1 MSLAPP
7 GRVPERAPD
16 SRPASGP
23 GSGDPAGPAAAAAPR
38 KTPGRGDPGASTD
51 PGSHAAHGRP
61 ATPARRR
68 LLTRG
73 SFPYLLIMP
82 AVLGFA
88 VFKAY
93 PIAASFW
100 ISLTTGSGDEQR
112 FAGLANYERLLTDPL
127 FWTALKN
134 TGLILVVQVPLM
146 LGLALLVALGL
157 NSTKVWL
164 RPLWRLGVFVP
175 SLTGLVAAGVMF
187 SVILNRDAGLLN
199 WVLSLF
205 GIDPVNWLGS
215 PFWARVAV
223 VLVITWHYTGYNAVM
238 YLAGLQGI
246 PKELY
251 EAAMVDG
258 AGPVR
263 RFFAITLPQLRPIL
277 LLTVVL
283 STIGT
288 LQLFDEPYVL
298 TGGGPDNSTLT
309 VTMYLYDNGFT
320 YFDFGYAS
328 ALAYALALIV
338 SVLGIIQVRLMG
350 ERR

>member
-1 MSLAPP
+1 MTLAPP
-7 GRVPERAPD
+7 GTAGARLR
-16 SRPASGP
+16 
-23 GSGDPAGPAAAAAPR
+23 DPARRTGSAAR
-38 KTPGRGDPGASTD
+38 PG
-51 PGSHAAHGRP
+51 
-61 ATPARRR
+61 RRR

-73 SFPYLLIMP
+73 SVPYLLILP

-100 ISLTTGSGDEQR
+100 ISLTTGNGDSQR
-112 FAGLANYERLLTDPL
+112 YAGLANYRRLLADPL

-134 TGLILVVQVPLM
+134 TAQILVVQVPLM

-157 NSTKVWL
+157 DSSKVWL

-199 WVLSLF
+199 WFLSLA
-205 GIDPVNWLGS
+205 GIDPVDWLGS
-215 PFWARVAV
+215 PFWARVGI
-223 VLVITWHYTGYNAVM
+223 VLVLTWHYTGYNAVM

-246 PKELY
+246 PKELH

-263 RFFAITLPQLRPIL
+263 RFLSITLPQLRPIL

-298 TGGGPDNSTLT
+298 TGGGPDNATLT
-309 VTMYLYDNGFT
+309 VTMYLYENGFT

-338 SVLGIIQVRLMG
+338 SVLGIVQVRLMG

>member
-1 MSLAPP
+1 MSLAPS
-7 GRVPERAPD
+7 ERAP
-16 SRPASGP
+16 A
-23 GSGDPAGPAAAAAPR
+23 
-38 KTPGRGDPGASTD
+38 T
-51 PGSHAAHGRP
+51 
-61 ATPARRR
+61 ATPAGRGTPTHTGRTRPGRRR
-68 LLTRG
+68 LLTRD
-73 SFPYLLIMP
+73 SVPYLLIMP

-88 VFKAY
+88 IFKAY
-93 PIAASFW
+93 PIADSLW
-100 ISLTTGSGDEQR
+100 ISLTTGNGDDR
-112 FAGLANYERLLTDPL
+112 HFTGLANYQRLLDDPL
-127 FWTALKN
+127 FWTALRN
-134 TGLILVVQVPLM
+134 TALILVVQVPLM

-199 WVLSLF
+199 WVLSAF
-205 GIDPVNWLGS
+205 GIDRVNWLGS
-215 PFWARVAV
+215 PFWARVGV

-246 PKELY
+246 PNELY

-258 AGPVR
+258 AGPIR
-263 RFFAITLPQLRPIL
+263 RFAAITLPQLRPIL

-298 TGGGPDNSTLT
+298 TGGGPDNATMT
-309 VTMYLYDNGFT
+309 VTMYLYNNGFK

-338 SVLGIIQVRLMG
+338 SVLGILQVRLMG

>member
-1 MSLAPP
+1 MSLAPS
-7 GRVPERAPD
+7 EHAP
-16 SRPASGP
+16 AT
-23 GSGDPAGPAAAAAPR
+23 ATAA
-38 KTPGRGDPGASTD
+38 GRGTTDRTGRTRPG
-51 PGSHAAHGRP
+51 
-61 ATPARRR
+61 RRR
-68 LLTRG
+68 LLTRT
-73 SFPYLLIMP
+73 SVPYLLIMP

-88 VFKAY
+88 IFKAY
-93 PIAASFW
+93 PIVASLW
-100 ISLTTGSGDEQR
+100 ISLTTGNG
-112 FAGLANYERLLTDPL
+112 AGRHFTGLDNYQRLLNDPL

-134 TGLILVVQVPLM
+134 TALILVVQVPLM
-146 LGLALLVALGL
+146 LGLALLIALGL

-205 GIDPVNWLGS
+205 GIDRVNWLGS
-215 PFWARVAV
+215 PFWARVGV
-223 VLVITWHYTGYNAVM
+223 VLVITWHYTGYNAVI

-246 PKELY
+246 PQELY
-251 EAAMVDG
+251 EAAKVDG
-258 AGPVR
+258 AGPIR
-263 RFFAITLPQLRPIL
+263 RFVSITLPQLRPIL

-298 TGGGPDNSTLT
+298 TGGGPDNATLT
-309 VTMYLYDNGFT
+309 VTMYLYNNGFK

-338 SVLGIIQVRLMG
+338 AVLGFLQVRLMG
-350 ERR
+350 ERK

>member
-7 GRVPERAPD
+7 EPTRAATATAASATTTGGGGGGTPPGRR
-16 SRPASGP
+16 
-23 GSGDPAGPAAAAAPR
+23 AAPR
-38 KTPGRGDPGASTD
+38 PRRARPG
-51 PGSHAAHGRP
+51 
-61 ATPARRR
+61 RRR
-68 LLTRG
+68 LLTRE
-73 SFPYLLIMP
+73 SVPYLLIMP

-88 VFKAY
+88 IFKAY
-93 PIAASFW
+93 PIVASFW
-100 ISLTTGSGDEQR
+100 ISLTTGNGDDRQ
-112 FAGLANYERLLTDPL
+112 FTGLANYRRLLDDPL

-134 TGLILVVQVPLM
+134 TALILVVQVPLM

-157 NSTKVWL
+157 NSTLVRL

-199 WVLSLF
+199 WVLSFF

-215 PFWARVAV
+215 PVWARVGV

-263 RFFAITLPQLRPIL
+263 RFFSITLPQLRPIL

-298 TGGGPDNSTLT
+298 TGGGPDNATLT
-309 VTMYLYDNGFT
+309 VTMYLYNNGFK

-328 ALAYALALIV
+328 ALAYALALLV
-338 SVLGIIQVRLMG
+338 SVLGILQVRLMG

>member
-7 GRVPERAPD
+7 ERAT
-16 SRPASGP
+16 ATATTT
-23 GSGDPAGPAAAAAPR
+23 PAGLG
-38 KTPGRGDPGASTD
+38 TPTRTGRTRPG
-51 PGSHAAHGRP
+51 
-61 ATPARRR
+61 RRR

-73 SFPYLLIMP
+73 SVPYLLIMP

-88 VFKAY
+88 IFKAY
-93 PIAASFW
+93 PIVSSLW
-100 ISLTTGSGDEQR
+100 ISLTTGNGDDR
-112 FAGLANYERLLTDPL
+112 HFTGLANYRRLLDDPL

-134 TGLILVVQVPLM
+134 TALILVVQVPLM

-199 WVLSLF
+199 WVLSVF
-205 GIDPVNWLGS
+205 GIDRVNWLGS
-215 PFWARVAV
+215 PFWARVGV

-246 PKELY
+246 PDELY

-258 AGPVR
+258 AGPIR
-263 RFFAITLPQLRPIL
+263 RFVSITLPQLRPIL

-298 TGGGPDNSTLT
+298 TGGGPDNATLT
-309 VTMYLYDNGFT
+309 VTMYLYNNGFK

-328 ALAYALALIV
+328 AIAYALALIV
-338 SVLGIIQVRLMG
+338 SVLGILQVRLMG

>member
-1 MSLAPP
+1 MSLAPS
-7 GRVPERAPD
+7 EHAP
-16 SRPASGP
+16 A
-23 GSGDPAGPAAAAAPR
+23 
-38 KTPGRGDPGASTD
+38 T
-51 PGSHAAHGRP
+51 
-61 ATPARRR
+61 ATPAGRGTTDRTGRTRPGRRR
-68 LLTRG
+68 LLTPT
-73 SFPYLLIMP
+73 SVPYLLIMP

-88 VFKAY
+88 IFKAY
-93 PIAASFW
+93 PIVASLW
-100 ISLTTGSGDEQR
+100 ISLTTGNG
-112 FAGLANYERLLTDPL
+112 AGRHFTGLDNYQRLLNDPL

-134 TGLILVVQVPLM
+134 TALILVVQVPLM

-205 GIDPVNWLGS
+205 GIDRVNWLGS
-215 PFWARVAV
+215 PFWARVGV
-223 VLVITWHYTGYNAVM
+223 VLVITWHYTGYNAVI

-246 PKELY
+246 PQELY
-251 EAAMVDG
+251 EAAKVDG
-258 AGPVR
+258 AGPIR
-263 RFFAITLPQLRPIL
+263 RFVSITLPQLRPIL

-298 TGGGPDNSTLT
+298 TGGGPDNATLT
-309 VTMYLYDNGFT
+309 VTMYLYNNGFK

-338 SVLGIIQVRLMG
+338 AVLGFLQVRLMG
-350 ERR
+350 ERK

>member
-7 GRVPERAPD
+7 EHAP
-16 SRPASGP
+16 G
-23 GSGDPAGPAAAAAPR
+23 
-38 KTPGRGDPGASTD
+38 TV
-51 PGSHAAHGRP
+51 
-61 ATPARRR
+61 TPADRGIPPHIGRARPGRRR

-73 SFPYLLIMP
+73 SVPYLLIMP

-88 VFKAY
+88 IFKAY
-93 PIAASFW
+93 PIVSSLW
-100 ISLTTGSGDEQR
+100 ISLTNGNGDDR
-112 FAGLANYERLLTDPL
+112 HFTGLANYRRLLDDPL

-134 TGLILVVQVPLM
+134 TALILVVQVPLM
-146 LGLALLVALGL
+146 LGLALLVALAL

-205 GIDPVNWLGS
+205 GVDRVNWLGS
-215 PFWARVAV
+215 PSWARVSV

-246 PKELY
+246 PNELY

-258 AGPVR
+258 AGPIR
-263 RFFAITLPQLRPIL
+263 RFVSITLPQLRPIL

-298 TGGGPDNSTLT
+298 TGGGPDNATLT
-309 VTMYLYDNGFT
+309 VTMYLYNNGFK

-328 ALAYALALIV
+328 AIAYALALIV
-338 SVLGIIQVRLMG
+338 SVLGILQVRLMG

>member
-1 MSLAPP
+1 MPLAPP
-7 GRVPERAPD
+7 E
-16 SRPASGP
+16 
-23 GSGDPAGPAAAAAPR
+23 
-38 KTPGRGDPGASTD
+38 
-51 PGSHAAHGRP
+51 HAP
-61 ATPARRR
+61 ATPAGRGIPTRTGRTRPGRRR

-73 SFPYLLIMP
+73 SVPYLLIMP

-88 VFKAY
+88 IFKAY
-93 PIAASFW
+93 PIVSSLW
-100 ISLTTGSGDEQR
+100 ISLTTGNGDDR
-112 FAGLANYERLLTDPL
+112 HFTGLANYRRLLDDPL

-134 TGLILVVQVPLM
+134 TALILVVQVPLM
-146 LGLALLVALGL
+146 LGLALLVALAL

-205 GIDPVNWLGS
+205 GVDRVNWLGS
-215 PFWARVAV
+215 PFWARVGV

-246 PKELY
+246 PDELD

-258 AGPVR
+258 AGPIR
-263 RFFAITLPQLRPIL
+263 RFVTITLPQLRPIL

-298 TGGGPDNSTLT
+298 TGGGPDNATLT
-309 VTMYLYDNGFT
+309 VTMYLYNNGFK

-328 ALAYALALIV
+328 AIAYALALIV
-338 SVLGIIQVRLMG
+338 SVLGILQVRLMG
-350 ERR
+350 KRR

>member
-7 GRVPERAPD
+7 EHAP
-16 SRPASGP
+16 A
-23 GSGDPAGPAAAAAPR
+23 
-38 KTPGRGDPGASTD
+38 T
-51 PGSHAAHGRP
+51 
-61 ATPARRR
+61 ATPAGRGTPKRTGRARPGRRR
-68 LLTRG
+68 LLTRD
-73 SFPYLLIMP
+73 SVPYLLIMP

-88 VFKAY
+88 IFKAY
-93 PIAASFW
+93 PIVSSLW
-100 ISLTTGSGDEQR
+100 ISLTTGNGDSR
-112 FAGLANYERLLTDPL
+112 HFAGIANYRRLLDDPL

-134 TGLILVVQVPLM
+134 TALILVVQVPLM
-146 LGLALLVALGL
+146 LGLALLVALAL

-205 GIDPVNWLGS
+205 GVDRVNWLGS
-215 PFWARVAV
+215 PFWARVGV

-246 PKELY
+246 PQELY

-263 RFFAITLPQLRPIL
+263 RFVSITLPQLRPIL

-298 TGGGPDNSTLT
+298 TGGGPDNATLT
-309 VTMYLYDNGFT
+309 VTMYLYNNGFK

-328 ALAYALALIV
+328 AIAYALALIV
-338 SVLGIIQVRLMG
+338 SVLGILQVRLMG

>member
-7 GRVPERAPD
+7 EPARATGGVAATTGGAPRPGRTRPGRAP
-16 SRPASGP
+16 SG
-23 GSGDPAGPAAAAAPR
+23 
-38 KTPGRGDPGASTD
+38 
-51 PGSHAAHGRP
+51 
-61 ATPARRR
+61 RRR
-68 LLTRG
+68 LLTRT

-100 ISLTTGSGDEQR
+100 ISLTTGNGDARR
-112 FAGLANYERLLTDPL
+112 FAGLANYRRLVDDPL
-127 FWTALKN
+127 FWTALRN
-134 TGLILVVQVPLM
+134 TALILVVQVPLM
-146 LGLALLVALGL
+146 LGLALLVALAL
-157 NSTKVWL
+157 NSAAVRL

-175 SLTGLVAAGVMF
+175 SLTGLVATGVMF

-215 PFWARVAV
+215 PVWARIGV
-223 VLVITWHYTGYNAVM
+223 VLVLTWHYTGYNAVM

-298 TGGGPDNSTLT
+298 TGGGPDNATLT
-309 VTMYLYDNGFT
+309 VTMYLYDNGFK

-338 SVLGIIQVRLMG
+338 SVLGILQVRLVG
-350 ERR
+350 DRR

>member
-1 MSLAPP
+1 MSLAPSEHAP
-7 GRVPERAPD
+7 ATATAAGRSTTDRTG
-16 SRPASGP
+16 RTGP
-23 GSGDPAGPAAAAAPR
+23 G
-38 KTPGRGDPGASTD
+38 
-51 PGSHAAHGRP
+51 
-61 ATPARRR
+61 RRR
-68 LLTRG
+68 LLTRA
-73 SFPYLLIMP
+73 SVPYLLIMP

-88 VFKAY
+88 IFKAY
-93 PIAASFW
+93 PIVASLW
-100 ISLTTGSGDEQR
+100 ISLTTGNG
-112 FAGLANYERLLTDPL
+112 AGRHYTGLDNYQRLLNDPL

-134 TGLILVVQVPLM
+134 TALILVVQVPLM
-146 LGLALLVALGL
+146 LGLALLIALGL

-205 GIDPVNWLGS
+205 GVDRVNWLGS
-215 PFWARVAV
+215 PFWARVGV
-223 VLVITWHYTGYNAVM
+223 VLVITWHYTGYNAVI

-246 PKELY
+246 PQELY
-251 EAAMVDG
+251 EAAKVDG
-258 AGPVR
+258 AGPIR
-263 RFFAITLPQLRPIL
+263 RFVSITLPQLRPIL

-298 TGGGPDNSTLT
+298 TGGGPDNATLT
-309 VTMYLYDNGFT
+309 VTMYLYNNGFK

-338 SVLGIIQVRLMG
+338 AVLGFLQVRLMG
-350 ERR
+350 ERK

>member
-1 MSLAPP
+1 MSLAPS
-7 GRVPERAPD
+7 ERAP
-16 SRPASGP
+16 
-23 GSGDPAGPAAAAAPR
+23 
-38 KTPGRGDPGASTD
+38 
-51 PGSHAAHGRP
+51 
-61 ATPARRR
+61 ATPTGRSTPTRTGRARPRRR
-68 LLTRG
+68 QLLTRG
-73 SFPYLLIMP
+73 SAPYLLIMP

-88 VFKAY
+88 IFKAY
-93 PIAASFW
+93 PIVSSLW
-100 ISLTTGSGDEQR
+100 ISLTTGNGDDR
-112 FAGLANYERLLTDPL
+112 HFTGLANYQRLLDDPL

-134 TGLILVVQVPLM
+134 TALILVVQVPLM

-205 GIDPVNWLGS
+205 GIDRVNWLGS
-215 PFWARVAV
+215 PFWARVGV

-258 AGPVR
+258 AGPIR
-263 RFFAITLPQLRPIL
+263 RFVSITLPQLRPIL

-298 TGGGPDNSTLT
+298 TGGGPDNATLT
-309 VTMYLYDNGFT
+309 VTMYLYNNGFK

-338 SVLGIIQVRLMG
+338 SVLGILQVRLMG

>member
-7 GRVPERAPD
+7 EHAPAT
-16 SRPASGP
+16 AS
-23 GSGDPAGPAAAAAPR
+23 PAGR
-38 KTPGRGDPGASTD
+38 GTPTHTGRARPG
-51 PGSHAAHGRP
+51 
-61 ATPARRR
+61 RRR
-68 LLTRG
+68 LLTRD
-73 SFPYLLIMP
+73 SVPYLLIMP

-88 VFKAY
+88 IFKAY
-93 PIAASFW
+93 PIVSSLW
-100 ISLTTGSGDEQR
+100 ISLTTGNGDSR
-112 FAGLANYERLLTDPL
+112 HFAGIANYRRLLDDPL

-134 TGLILVVQVPLM
+134 TALILVAQVPLM
-146 LGLALLVALGL
+146 LGLALLVALAL

-205 GIDPVNWLGS
+205 GVDRVNWLGS
-215 PFWARVAV
+215 PFWARVGV

-246 PKELY
+246 PQELY

-258 AGPVR
+258 AGPIR
-263 RFFAITLPQLRPIL
+263 RFFSITLPQLRPIL

-298 TGGGPDNSTLT
+298 TGGGPDNATLT
-309 VTMYLYDNGFT
+309 VTMYLYNNGFK

-328 ALAYALALIV
+328 AIAYALALIV
-338 SVLGIIQVRLMG
+338 SVLGILQVRLMG

>member
-7 GRVPERAPD
+7 EPARAT
-16 SRPASGP
+16 AAVVATT
-23 GSGDPAGPAAAAAPR
+23 AGGAGAP
-38 KTPGRGDPGASTD
+38 PGR
-51 PGSHAAHGRP
+51 R
-61 ATPARRR
+61 ATPRPGRARSGRRR
-68 LLTRG
+68 LLTRE
-73 SFPYLLIMP
+73 SVPYLLIMP

-88 VFKAY
+88 IFKAY

-100 ISLTTGSGDEQR
+100 ISLTTGNGDARR
-112 FAGLANYERLLTDPL
+112 FTGLANYRRLIDDPL

-134 TGLILVVQVPLM
+134 TALILVVQVPLM

-215 PFWARVAV
+215 PFWARVGV

-263 RFFAITLPQLRPIL
+263 RFFSITLPQLRPIL

-298 TGGGPDNSTLT
+298 TGGGPDNATLT
-309 VTMYLYDNGFT
+309 VTMYLYNNGFK

-338 SVLGIIQVRLMG
+338 SLLGILQVRLMG

>member
-1 MSLAPP
+1 MSLAPS
-7 GRVPERAPD
+7 EHA
-16 SRPASGP
+16 
-23 GSGDPAGPAAAAAPR
+23 PAAAPA
-38 KTPGRGDPGASTD
+38 GRGSTD
-51 PGSHAAHGRP
+51 QTGRTLPG
-61 ATPARRR
+61 RRR
-68 LLTRG
+68 LLTRT
-73 SFPYLLIMP
+73 SVPYLLIMP

-88 VFKAY
+88 IFKAY
-93 PIAASFW
+93 PIVASLW
-100 ISLTTGSGDEQR
+100 ISLTTGNG
-112 FAGLANYERLLTDPL
+112 AGRHFTGLDNYQRLLHDPL

-134 TGLILVVQVPLM
+134 TALILVVQVPLM

-164 RPLWRLGVFVP
+164 RPLWRLGVFIP

-205 GIDPVNWLGS
+205 GIDRVNWLGS
-215 PFWARVAV
+215 PFWARVGV
-223 VLVITWHYTGYNAVM
+223 VLVITWHYTGYNAVI

-246 PKELY
+246 PQELY
-251 EAAMVDG
+251 EAAKVDG
-258 AGPVR
+258 AGPIR
-263 RFFAITLPQLRPIL
+263 RFVSITVPQLRPIL

-309 VTMYLYDNGFT
+309 VTMYLYNNGFK

-338 SVLGIIQVRLMG
+338 AVLGLLQVRLMG
-350 ERR
+350 ERK

>member
-1 MSLAPP
+1 MSLAPSHTTGAP
-7 GRVPERAPD
+7 GD
-16 SRPASGP
+16 
-23 GSGDPAGPAAAAAPR
+23 AAAA
-38 KTPGRGDPGASTD
+38 GRGAR
-51 PGSHAAHGRP
+51 RP
-61 ATPARRR
+61 EAPARTGRR
-68 LLTRG
+68 PRPGPSGRRRVLTRG
-73 SFPYLLIMP
+73 FVPYLLIMP

-100 ISLTTGSGDEQR
+100 ISLTTGNGDSER
-112 FAGLANYERLLTDPL
+112 FAGLANYRRLIGDPL
-127 FWTALKN
+127 FWTALEN
-134 TGLILVVQVPLM
+134 TALILVVQVPLM

-157 NSTKVWL
+157 NSTRVRL
-164 RPLWRLGVFVP
+164 RPLWRLGVFIP

-199 WVLSLF
+199 WLLSLV
-205 GIDPVNWLGS
+205 GVDPVDWLGS
-215 PFWARVAV
+215 PSWARVGI
-223 VLVITWHYTGYNAVM
+223 VLVLTWHYTGYNAVM

-263 RFFAITLPQLRPIL
+263 RFFSITLPQLRPIL

-298 TGGGPDNSTLT
+298 TGGGPDNATLT
-309 VTMYLYDNGFT
+309 VTMYLYENGFK

-328 ALAYALALIV
+328 ALAYALALLV
-338 SVLGIIQVRLMG
+338 SVLGVLQVRLMG

>member
-1 MSLAPP
+1 MPLAPS
-7 GRVPERAPD
+7 ERAPATG
-16 SRPASGP
+16 PATALATAPVTG
-23 GSGDPAGPAAAAAPR
+23 GPAGRGRAGR
-38 KTPGRGDPGASTD
+38 TRPGR
-51 PGSHAAHGRP
+51 
-61 ATPARRR
+61 RRV
-68 LLTRG
+68 LTRD
-73 SFPYLLIMP
+73 SVPYLLIMP

-88 VFKAY
+88 IFKAY

-100 ISLTTGSGDEQR
+100 ISLTTGNGDASR
-112 FAGLANYERLLTDPL
+112 FAGLANYRRLLNDPL

-134 TGLILVVQVPLM
+134 TALILVVQVPLM

-205 GIDPVNWLGS
+205 GIDRVNWLGS
-215 PFWARVAV
+215 SFWARVGV

-263 RFFAITLPQLRPIL
+263 RFLSITLPQLRPIL

-298 TGGGPDNSTLT
+298 TGGGPDNATLT
-309 VTMYLYDNGFT
+309 VTMYLYNNGFK

-338 SVLGIIQVRLMG
+338 SVLGILQVRLMG

>member
-1 MSLAPP
+1 MSLAPS
-7 GRVPERAPD
+7 EHAP
-16 SRPASGP
+16 A
-23 GSGDPAGPAAAAAPR
+23 
-38 KTPGRGDPGASTD
+38 T
-51 PGSHAAHGRP
+51 
-61 ATPARRR
+61 ATPAGRGATGQTGRTRPGHRR
-68 LLTRG
+68 LLTRT
-73 SFPYLLIMP
+73 SVPYLLIMP

-93 PIAASFW
+93 PIVASLW
-100 ISLTTGSGDEQR
+100 ISLTTGNG
-112 FAGLANYERLLTDPL
+112 AGRHFTGLDNYQRLLNDPL

-134 TGLILVVQVPLM
+134 TALILVVQVPLM

-164 RPLWRLGVFVP
+164 RPLWRLGVFIP

-205 GIDPVNWLGS
+205 GIDRVNWLGS
-215 PFWARVAV
+215 PFWARVGV
-223 VLVITWHYTGYNAVM
+223 VLVITWHYTGYNAVI

-246 PKELY
+246 PQELY
-251 EAAMVDG
+251 EAAKVDG
-258 AGPVR
+258 AGPIR
-263 RFFAITLPQLRPIL
+263 RFVSITLPQLRPIL

-298 TGGGPDNSTLT
+298 TGGGPDNATLT
-309 VTMYLYDNGFT
+309 VTMYLYNNGFK

-338 SVLGIIQVRLMG
+338 AVLGFLQVRLMG
-350 ERR
+350 ERK

>member
-1 MSLAPP
+1 MSLAPS
-7 GRVPERAPD
+7 EHAP
-16 SRPASGP
+16 AT
-23 GSGDPAGPAAAAAPR
+23 ATAA
-38 KTPGRGDPGASTD
+38 GRGTTDRTGRTRPG
-51 PGSHAAHGRP
+51 
-61 ATPARRR
+61 RRR
-68 LLTRG
+68 LLTRT
-73 SFPYLLIMP
+73 SVPYLLIMP

-88 VFKAY
+88 IFKAY
-93 PIAASFW
+93 PIVASLW
-100 ISLTTGSGDEQR
+100 ISLTTGNG
-112 FAGLANYERLLTDPL
+112 AGRHFTGLDNYQRLLNDPL

-134 TGLILVVQVPLM
+134 TALILVVQVPLM
-146 LGLALLVALGL
+146 LGLALLIALGL

-205 GIDPVNWLGS
+205 RIDRVNWLGS
-215 PFWARVAV
+215 PFWARVGV
-223 VLVITWHYTGYNAVM
+223 VLVITWHYTGYNAVI

-246 PKELY
+246 PQELY
-251 EAAMVDG
+251 EAAKVDG
-258 AGPVR
+258 AGPIR
-263 RFFAITLPQLRPIL
+263 RFVSITLPQLRPIL

-298 TGGGPDNSTLT
+298 TGGGPDNATLT
-309 VTMYLYDNGFT
+309 VTMYLYNNGFK

-338 SVLGIIQVRLMG
+338 AVLGFLQVRLMG
-350 ERR
+350 ERK

>member
-7 GRVPERAPD
+7 EPARATGAVVATATTGGAGGDDGRRAT
-16 SRPASGP
+16 
-23 GSGDPAGPAAAAAPR
+23 PR
-38 KTPGRGDPGASTD
+38 PGRARPG
-51 PGSHAAHGRP
+51 
-61 ATPARRR
+61 RRR
-68 LLTRG
+68 LLTRE
-73 SFPYLLIMP
+73 SVPYLLIMP

-88 VFKAY
+88 IFKAY

-100 ISLTTGSGDEQR
+100 ISLTTGNGDARR
-112 FAGLANYERLLTDPL
+112 FAGLANYRRLIDDPL
-127 FWTALKN
+127 FWTALRN
-134 TGLILVVQVPLM
+134 TALILVVQVPLM

-157 NSTKVWL
+157 NSTKVLL

-199 WVLSLF
+199 WVLSFF

-215 PFWARVAV
+215 PFWARVGI
-223 VLVITWHYTGYNAVM
+223 VLVVTWHYTGYNAVM

-263 RFFAITLPQLRPIL
+263 RFFSITLPQLRPIL

-298 TGGGPDNSTLT
+298 TGGGPDNATLT
-309 VTMYLYDNGFT
+309 VTMYLYNNGFK

-338 SVLGIIQVRLMG
+338 SVLGILQVRLMG

>member
-7 GRVPERAPD
+7 ERAP
-16 SRPASGP
+16 A
-23 GSGDPAGPAAAAAPR
+23 
-38 KTPGRGDPGASTD
+38 T
-51 PGSHAAHGRP
+51 
-61 ATPARRR
+61 ATPAGRGTPTHTGRTRPGRRR
-68 LLTRG
+68 LLTRD
-73 SFPYLLIMP
+73 SVPYLLIMP

-88 VFKAY
+88 IFKAY
-93 PIAASFW
+93 PIADSLW
-100 ISLTTGSGDEQR
+100 ISLTTGNGDDR
-112 FAGLANYERLLTDPL
+112 HFTGLANYQRLLDDPL

-134 TGLILVVQVPLM
+134 TALILVVQVPLM

-199 WVLSLF
+199 WVLSAF
-205 GIDPVNWLGS
+205 GIDRVNWLGS
-215 PFWARVAV
+215 PFWARVGV

-246 PKELY
+246 PNELY

-258 AGPVR
+258 AGPIR
-263 RFFAITLPQLRPIL
+263 RFAAITLPQLRPIL

-298 TGGGPDNSTLT
+298 TGGGPDNATMT
-309 VTMYLYDNGFT
+309 VTMYLYNNGFK

-338 SVLGIIQVRLMG
+338 SALGILQVRLMG

>member
-1 MSLAPP
+1 MSLAPS
-7 GRVPERAPD
+7 ERAP
-16 SRPASGP
+16 AT
-23 GSGDPAGPAAAAAPR
+23 AAAPA
-38 KTPGRGDPGASTD
+38 GRGAPKHSGRARPG
-51 PGSHAAHGRP
+51 
-61 ATPARRR
+61 RRR
-68 LLTRG
+68 LLTRT
-73 SFPYLLIMP
+73 SVPYLLIMP

-88 VFKAY
+88 IFKAY
-93 PIAASFW
+93 PIADSLW
-100 ISLTTGSGDEQR
+100 ISLTTGNGDDR
-112 FAGLANYERLLTDPL
+112 HFAGLANYRRLLDDPL

-134 TGLILVVQVPLM
+134 TALILVVQVPLM

-187 SVILNRDAGLLN
+187 SVILNHDAGLLN
-199 WVLSLF
+199 WVLSGF
-205 GIDPVNWLGS
+205 GVDRVNWLGS
-215 PFWARVAV
+215 PSWARVGV
-223 VLVITWHYTGYNAVM
+223 VLVLTWHYTGYNAVL

-258 AGPVR
+258 AGLIR
-263 RFFAITLPQLRPIL
+263 RFVSITLPQLRPIL

-298 TGGGPDNSTLT
+298 TGGGPDNATLT
-309 VTMYLYDNGFT
+309 VTMYLYNNGFK

-338 SVLGIIQVRLMG
+338 SVLGILQVRLMG

>member
-1 MSLAPP
+1 MSLAS
-7 GRVPERAPD
+7 PERAPD
-16 SRPASGP
+16 T
-23 GSGDPAGPAAAAAPR
+23 AAAAVRGPLKR
-38 KTPGRGDPGASTD
+38 PGRARTG
-51 PGSHAAHGRP
+51 
-61 ATPARRR
+61 RRR
-68 LLTRG
+68 LLTPAT
-73 SFPYLLIMP
+73 FPYLLIMP

-88 VFKAY
+88 IFKAY
-93 PIAASFW
+93 PIVASLW
-100 ISLTTGSGDEQR
+100 ISLTTGNGTGR
-112 FAGLANYERLLTDPL
+112 HFTGLDNYRRLLHDPL

-134 TGLILVVQVPLM
+134 TALILVVQVPLM

-199 WVLSLF
+199 WVLSWF
-205 GIDPVNWLGS
+205 GVDRVNWLGS
-215 PFWARVAV
+215 PFWARVGV
-223 VLVITWHYTGYNAVM
+223 VLVITWHYTGYNAVI

-246 PKELY
+246 PQELY
-251 EAAMVDG
+251 EAAKVDG
-258 AGPVR
+258 AGPIR
-263 RFFAITLPQLRPIL
+263 RFVSITLPQLRPIL

-309 VTMYLYDNGFT
+309 VTMYLYNNGFK

-338 SVLGIIQVRLMG
+338 AVLGLLQFRLMG
-350 ERR
+350 ERK

>member
-1 MSLAPP
+1 MSLAPSEHAPATAAPAGRGTTDRP
-7 GRVPERAPD
+7 GRTRPD
-16 SRPASGP
+16 
-23 GSGDPAGPAAAAAPR
+23 
-38 KTPGRGDPGASTD
+38 
-51 PGSHAAHGRP
+51 
-61 ATPARRR
+61 RRR
-68 LLTRG
+68 LLTRT
-73 SFPYLLIMP
+73 SVPYLLIMP

-88 VFKAY
+88 IFKAY
-93 PIAASFW
+93 PIVASLW
-100 ISLTTGSGDEQR
+100 ISLTTGNG
-112 FAGLANYERLLTDPL
+112 AGRHFTGLDNYQRLLNDPL

-134 TGLILVVQVPLM
+134 TALILVVQVPLM

-157 NSTKVWL
+157 DSTKVWL

-205 GIDPVNWLGS
+205 GIDRVNWLGS
-215 PFWARVAV
+215 PFWARVGV
-223 VLVITWHYTGYNAVM
+223 VLVITWHYTGYNAVI

-246 PKELY
+246 PQELY
-251 EAAMVDG
+251 EAAKVDG

-263 RFFAITLPQLRPIL
+263 RFVSLTLPQLRPIL

-298 TGGGPDNSTLT
+298 TGGGPDNATLT
-309 VTMYLYDNGFT
+309 VTMYLYNNGFK

-338 SVLGIIQVRLMG
+338 AVLGFLQVRLMG
-350 ERR
+350 ERK

>member
-1 MSLAPP
+1 
-7 GRVPERAPD
+7 GRGVR
-16 SRPASGP
+16 
-23 GSGDPAGPAAAAAPR
+23 GPA
-38 KTPGRGDPGASTD
+38 
-51 PGSHAAHGRP
+51 GRP
-61 ATPARRR
+61 ARPVRRR
-68 LLTRG
+68 LLTRD
-73 SFPYLLIMP
+73 SFPYLLIAP

-100 ISLTTGSGDEQR
+100 ISLTTGNGESER
-112 FAGLANYERLLTDPL
+112 FAGLANYRRLLSDPL
-127 FWTALKN
+127 FWTALRN
-134 TGLILVVQVPLM
+134 TALILVVQVPLM

-157 NSTKVWL
+157 NSTKVRL

-199 WVLSLF
+199 WVLSLV
-205 GIDPVNWLGS
+205 GVDPVNWLGS
-215 PFWARVAV
+215 PFWARVGV

-246 PKELY
+246 PRELY

-263 RFFAITLPQLRPIL
+263 RFLSITLPQLRPIL

-309 VTMYLYDNGFT
+309 VTMYLYNNGFK

-338 SVLGIIQVRLMG
+338 SVLGVLQVRLMG

>member
-1 MSLAPP
+1 MALAPP
-7 GRVPERAPD
+7 PGPTRA
-16 SRPASGP
+16 
-23 GSGDPAGPAAAAAPR
+23 AGAAGAAAPAAV
-38 KTPGRGDPGASTD
+38 PPAGR
-51 PGSHAAHGRP
+51 RR
-61 ATPARRR
+61 PARRR
-68 LLTRG
+68 QLTRH
-73 SFPYLLIMP
+73 SVPYLLIMP

-93 PIAASFW
+93 PVADSLLISF
-100 ISLTTGSGDEQR
+100 TTGNDADSH
-112 FAGLANYERLLTDPL
+112 FAGLANYRRLLADPL
-127 FWTALKN
+127 FWTALRN
-134 TGLILVVQVPLM
+134 TGLILAVQVPLM

-157 NSTKVWL
+157 NSTKVRL
-164 RPLWRLGVFVP
+164 RALWRLGVFVP

-205 GIDPVNWLGS
+205 GVDRVNWLGS
-215 PFWARVAV
+215 PVWARVGV

-246 PKELY
+246 PTELY

-263 RFFAITLPQLRPIL
+263 RFTAITLPQLRPIL

-298 TGGGPDNSTLT
+298 TGGGPDNATLT
-309 VTMYLYDNGFT
+309 VTMYLYDNGFK

-328 ALAYALALIV
+328 ALAYALALLV
-338 SVLGIIQVRLMG
+338 SVLGIVQVRLMG

>member
-1 MSLAPP
+1 MSLAPS
-7 GRVPERAPD
+7 EHAP
-16 SRPASGP
+16 AT
-23 GSGDPAGPAAAAAPR
+23 AAAR
-38 KTPGRGDPGASTD
+38 GTTDRTGRTRPG
-51 PGSHAAHGRP
+51 
-61 ATPARRR
+61 RRR
-68 LLTRG
+68 LLTRT
-73 SFPYLLIMP
+73 SVPYLLIMP

-88 VFKAY
+88 IFKAY
-93 PIAASFW
+93 PIVASLW
-100 ISLTTGSGDEQR
+100 ISLTTGNG
-112 FAGLANYERLLTDPL
+112 AGRHYTGLDNYQRLLNDPL

-134 TGLILVVQVPLM
+134 TALILVVQVPLM
-146 LGLALLVALGL
+146 LGLALLIALGL

-205 GIDPVNWLGS
+205 GVDRVNWLGS
-215 PFWARVAV
+215 PFWARVGV
-223 VLVITWHYTGYNAVM
+223 VLVITWHYTGYNAVI

-246 PKELY
+246 PQELY
-251 EAAMVDG
+251 EAAKVDG

-263 RFFAITLPQLRPIL
+263 RFVSITLPQLRPIL

-298 TGGGPDNSTLT
+298 TGGGPDNATLT
-309 VTMYLYDNGFT
+309 VTMYLYNNGFK

-338 SVLGIIQVRLMG
+338 AVLGFLQVRLMG
-350 ERR
+350 ERK

>member
-1 MSLAPP
+1 MSLAPS
-7 GRVPERAPD
+7 ERAP
-16 SRPASGP
+16 ATGAATATAA
-23 GSGDPAGPAAAAAPR
+23 GTPAGR
-38 KTPGRGDPGASTD
+38 GTHRRTGRAQQG
-51 PGSHAAHGRP
+51 
-61 ATPARRR
+61 RRR
-68 LLTRG
+68 LLTRE
-73 SFPYLLIMP
+73 SVPYLLIMP

-88 VFKAY
+88 IFKAY

-100 ISLTTGSGDEQR
+100 ISLTTGNGAERQFS
-112 FAGLANYERLLTDPL
+112 GLANYRRLLDDPL
-127 FWTALKN
+127 FWTALRN
-134 TGLILVVQVPLM
+134 TALILVVQVPLM
-146 LGLALLVALGL
+146 LGLALLVALAL

-199 WVLSLF
+199 WVLTLF
-205 GIDPVNWLGS
+205 GVDRVNWLGS
-215 PFWARVAV
+215 PVWARVGV

-238 YLAGLQGI
+238 YLAGLQGV

-263 RFFAITLPQLRPIL
+263 RFFSITLPQLRPIL

-298 TGGGPDNSTLT
+298 TGGGPDNATLT
-309 VTMYLYDNGFT
+309 VTMYLYNNGFK

-338 SVLGIIQVRLMG
+338 SLLGILQVRLMG

>member
-1 MSLAPP
+1 MTIAPS
-7 GRVPERAPD
+7 EHA
-16 SRPASGP
+16 
-23 GSGDPAGPAAAAAPR
+23 PAAAPA
-38 KTPGRGDPGASTD
+38 GRGTTDQTGRTRPG
-51 PGSHAAHGRP
+51 
-61 ATPARRR
+61 RRR
-68 LLTRG
+68 LLTRT
-73 SFPYLLIMP
+73 SVPYLLIMP
-82 AVLGFA
+82 AVLGF
-88 VFKAY
+88 VIFKAY
-93 PIAASFW
+93 PIVASLW
-100 ISLTTGSGDEQR
+100 ISLTTGNG
-112 FAGLANYERLLTDPL
+112 AGRHFTGLDNYQRLLHDPL
-127 FWTALKN
+127 FWTALEN
-134 TGLILVVQVPLM
+134 TALILVVQVPLM

-164 RPLWRLGVFVP
+164 RPLWRLGVFIP

-205 GIDPVNWLGS
+205 GIDRVNWLGS
-215 PFWARVAV
+215 PFWARVGV
-223 VLVITWHYTGYNAVM
+223 VLVITWHYTGYNAVI

-246 PKELY
+246 PQELY
-251 EAAMVDG
+251 EAAKVDG
-258 AGPVR
+258 AGPIR
-263 RFFAITLPQLRPIL
+263 RFVSITLPQLRPIL

-309 VTMYLYDNGFT
+309 VTMYLYNNGFK

-338 SVLGIIQVRLMG
+338 AVLGLLQVRLMG
-350 ERR
+350 ERK

>member
-7 GRVPERAPD
+7 EHAP
-16 SRPASGP
+16 A
-23 GSGDPAGPAAAAAPR
+23 
-38 KTPGRGDPGASTD
+38 T
-51 PGSHAAHGRP
+51 
-61 ATPARRR
+61 ATPAGRATPAHTGRARPGRRR
-68 LLTRG
+68 LLTRD
-73 SFPYLLIMP
+73 SVPYLLIMP

-88 VFKAY
+88 IFKAY
-93 PIAASFW
+93 PIVSSLW
-100 ISLTTGSGDEQR
+100 ISLTTGNGDGR
-112 FAGLANYERLLTDPL
+112 HFAGVANYRRLLDDPL

-134 TGLILVVQVPLM
+134 TALILVVQVPLM
-146 LGLALLVALGL
+146 LGLALLVALAL

-205 GIDPVNWLGS
+205 GVDRVNWLGS
-215 PFWARVAV
+215 PFWARVGV

-246 PKELY
+246 PQELY

-263 RFFAITLPQLRPIL
+263 RFVSITLPQLRPIL

-298 TGGGPDNSTLT
+298 TGGGPDNATLT
-309 VTMYLYDNGFT
+309 VTMYLYNNGFK

-328 ALAYALALIV
+328 AIAYALALIV
-338 SVLGIIQVRLMG
+338 SVLGILQVRLMG